1 MNFTDIFVPLVQISD
16 TENPTIFP
24 FPFWMHITIAVISL
38 IFFSYRFAVQKRP
51 FQLIFAIAPAISL
64 LLWTSDNKTLFY
76 SIGIIELALILIAI
90 IASVII
96 KPKNTEEEA
105 PAEKDDKDS
114 SDKADEESDEDAEE
128 DDDSDEDDDDEDED
142 DDDSE
147 EDEEE

>member
-1 MNFTDIFVPLVQISD
+1 MYHSLRSRIRRILPSSRSL
-16 TENPTIFP
+16 
-24 FPFWMHITIAVISL
+24 AVISL

-76 SIGIIELALILIAI
+76 GIGIIELALILIAI

-96 KPKNTEEEA
+96 KPKKTEEA
-105 PAEKDDKDS
+105 AADKE
-114 SDKADEESDEDAEE
+114 DKADEKSDEDSDEE
-128 DDDSDEDDDDEDED
+128 SYEDSDE